1 MAARRGADS
10 AGSKGDDAP
19 RGDEDSSADGG
30 GPQVGSP
37 WRVAYRREV
46 DALRELI
53 RTEDMEDR
61 EHFAHALWMV
71 MQKGLSQKDFAD
83 HRGFRAST
91 INRWVTGAKAPPPK
105 RRPAIVRDAFAMLEE
120 AIRNGEPVI
129 MRTIVDEDGPASAPT
144 AKALSKTKTAQS

>member
-1 MAARRGADS
+1 MAAKRGATSNGNDK
-10 AGSKGDDAP
+10 AQATDP
-19 RGDEDSSADGG
+19 NPPEI
-30 GPQVGSP
+30 VGSP

-46 DALRELI
+46 DALREMI

-71 MQKGLSQKDFAD
+71 IQKGLSQKDFAD

-120 AIRNGEPVI
+120 AIRNCEPVI
-129 MRTIVDEDGPASAPT
+129 MRTIADVDTVAPAAPVV
-144 AKALSKTKTAQS
+144 KTKAKTGKA